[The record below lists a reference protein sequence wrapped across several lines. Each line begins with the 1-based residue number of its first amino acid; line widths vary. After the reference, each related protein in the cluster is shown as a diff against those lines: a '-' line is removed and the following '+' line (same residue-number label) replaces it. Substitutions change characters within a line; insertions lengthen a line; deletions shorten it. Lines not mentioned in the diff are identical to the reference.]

1 MYSVANNKILG
12 FIWIIVKKCFSYRHA
27 RNPIHRV
34 YRISVVLC
42 YTMIAM
48 AITVI
53 FYMFNKGE
61 GKLTAAKHTSMV
73 NVSAWLGILMSFF
86 SSQGICCRIIPICS
100 TCCFLLL
107 SLLYILTNE
116 AKNTCLTPFYYANK
130 SYTNFKSNI
139 VPNLDLL

>member
-1 MYSVANNKILG
+1 MYSIANNKIFG
-12 FIWIIVKKCFSYRHA
+12 FIWIIVKNCFSYRHA

-73 NVSAWLGILMSFF
+73 NVSAWLGILMS
-86 SSQGICCRIIPICS
+86 S
-100 TCCFLLL
+100 FLAKKIAVELFRFVRL
-107 SLLYILTNE
+107 AVSYSGHCYTYILMRLKILIWPHFTKLIKAIQILNQ
-116 AKNTCLTPFYYANK
+116 TVYL
-130 SYTNFKSNI
+130 I
-139 VPNLDLL
+139 

>member
-1 MYSVANNKILG
+1 MYSVANNKIFG

-61 GKLTAAKHTSMV
+61 GKLTAAKHTSTV
-73 NVSAWLGILMSFF
+73 NVSAWLGILMS
-86 SSQGICCRIIPICS
+86 S
-100 TCCFLLL
+100 FLAKEFAVKLFRFVRLAVSYSCPYYKYLL
-107 SLLYILTNE
+107 MRLKILIWPHFTMLIKAIQILNQ
-116 AKNTCLTPFYYANK
+116 TVYL
-130 SYTNFKSNI
+130 I
-139 VPNLDLL
+139 

>member
-1 MYSVANNKILG
+1 MYSVDNNKIFG

-27 RNPIHRV
+27 RNPVHRV

-73 NVSAWLGILMSFF
+73 NVSAWLGVLMYFFLAKEFAVELFRFVRLAVSFSCPCYTYLLMRLKILIWPHFTML
-86 SSQGICCRIIPICS
+86 IK
-100 TCCFLLL
+100 
-107 SLLYILTNE
+107 LTQI
-116 AKNTCLTPFYYANK
+116 
-130 SYTNFKSNI
+130 SNQTVYRYLI
-139 VPNLDLL
+139 